1 MQENEALTI
10 ETISIET
17 LNESNQTT
25 TYTTRVVPT
34 MTAIL
39 EAVYPVGAIFISAM
53 NADPSVLFGFGTW
66 QQVEDRFLLAAG
78 STYEAGS
85 TGGEAEHTL
94 IYKELPETNGV
105 IILHNA
111 ASGTNI
117 HQVTGCFTPSSVN
130 TNAYR
135 HGGTLLEAS
144 GVTSVGRIDYTNGG
158 EDKPHNNMPPYLA
171 VYVWQRIE

>member
-25 TYTTRVVPT
+25 KYTTRVVPT

-39 EAVYPVGAIFISAM
+39 EAVYPVGAIYISVM
-53 NADPSVLFGFGTW
+53 NADPSVVFGFGTW

-85 TGGEAEHTL
+85 TGGEAEHVLTIAEMPAHNHRL
-94 IYKELPETNGV
+94 KTDINSPDYNVTWPEWFEYTDGWTQDAGETEAPATHTTSTGGGV
-105 IILHNA
+105 A
-111 ASGTNI
+111 
-117 HQVTGCFTPSSVN
+117 
-130 TNAYR
+130 
-135 HGGTLLEAS
+135 
-144 GVTSVGRIDYTNGG
+144 
-158 EDKPHNNMPPYLA
+158 HNNMPPYLV